1 MEYKKLMSSKVM
13 ELSKDNGLI
22 IELTEGKA
30 TNVLAIWLM
39 YKDDNNNW
47 AYKGTRNGA
56 TAIRIP
62 MSSETASYLVDSIK
76 SASVINEK
84 VKTAETKTE
93 GMTLEELKKRIAEL
107 EGKVAPSTSKTKK
120 EDVKKEDTGLEIELG
135 DVSKMT
141 KKDMLKLIKSLVK

>member
-1 MEYKKLMSSKVM
+1 MEYKKLMSSKVL
-13 ELSKDNGLI
+13 EISKDNGLI
-22 IELTEGKA
+22 VELTEGRA

-62 MSSETASYLVDSIK
+62 MSSDVASYLVDSIK
-76 SASVINEK
+76 SASVINDK
-84 VKTAETKTE
+84 VKTEESKTE
-93 GMTLEELKKRIAEL
+93 GMTIEELKQRIAEL
-107 EGKVAPSTSKTKK
+107 EGKVAPSTPKIKK
-120 EDVKKEDTGLEIELG
+120 EDVKKEDLEIELG

>member
-22 IELTEGKA
+22 VELTEGKA
-30 TNVLAIWLM
+30 TNILAIWLM

-62 MSSETASYLVDSIK
+62 MTSETASYLVDSIK
-76 SASVINEK
+76 SANVINDK
-84 VKTAETKTE
+84 VKTEPKAD
-93 GMTLEELKKRIAEL
+93 MTLEQLKKRIAEL
-107 EGKVAPSTSKTKK
+107 EGKVAPTAPKTKK
-120 EDVKKEDTGLEIELG
+120 EDVKKENTGLEIELG

>member
-1 MEYKKLMSSKVM
+1 M

-22 IELTEGKA
+22 VELTEGKT
-30 TNVLAIWLM
+30 TNILAIWLM
-39 YKDDNNNW
+39 YKDDNNAW

-62 MSSETASYLVDSIK
+62 MTSETASYLVDSIK
-76 SASVINEK
+76 SANIINEK
-84 VKTAETKTE
+84 VKTEEPKAD
-93 GMTLEELKKRIAEL
+93 MTLEELKKRIAEL
-107 EGKVAPSTSKTKK
+107 EGKVAPTPKTKK
-120 EDVKKEDTGLEIELG
+120 EDVKEEALEIELG

>member
-1 MEYKKLMSSKVM
+1 MEYKKLMSTKVM

-22 IELTEGKA
+22 VELTEGKA

-39 YKDDNNNW
+39 YKDDNNAW

-62 MSSETASYLVDSIK
+62 MTNDVASYLVDSIK
-76 SASVINEK
+76 SANVINDK
-84 VKTAETKTE
+84 VKTEEPKAD
-93 GMTLEELKKRIAEL
+93 MTLEELKKRIAEL
-107 EGKVAPSTSKTKK
+107 EGKVISSTPKTEK
-120 EDVKKEDTGLEIELG
+120 EDVKKEDLEIELG